1 MPWSDRMSEA
11 SRLVANLFLRYGSSF
26 TSLRRIP
33 VLGDALSW
41 ASRKLLP
48 RDALMWVR
56 IQAGHAEGLWIL
68 VNPRTGQ
75 STLQGL
81 GEPVVQQALVDYLG
95 PGMTFYD
102 VGANIGFFSLLAARI
117 VGPFGHVVSFEADP
131 EIAERLRENLARN
144 EFDQATVVQKAVWS
158 EPSTV
163 FFVRVDANISPDR
176 GLGYVATSSVAGNTI
191 AVDAVSLDAFP
202 SSYPSPDF
210 IKCDVEGAEA
220 AVFEG
225 TERLLREKR
234 PILLVEMHS
243 ASNYRELTR
252 KFAQFGYRCSDLDEN
267 HVLALPR

>member
-1 MPWSDRMSEA
+1 MSEP
-11 SRLVANLFLRYGSSF
+11 SRQVANLFLRYGSSLMR
-26 TSLRRIP
+26 LRHVP
-33 VLGDALSW
+33 VLGSALSW

-48 RDALMWVR
+48 RDTLTWVR
-56 IQAGHAEGLWIL
+56 IQRGHAEGLWIL

-75 STLQGL
+75 NTLEGL
-81 GEPVVQQALVDYLG
+81 GEPTVQQTIVDYLR

-117 VGPFGHVVSFEADP
+117 VGPFGHVISFEADP
-131 EIAERLRENLARN
+131 EIAARLRENLARN
-144 EFDQATVVQKAVWS
+144 EFTQATVVQKAVWS

-176 GLGYVATSSVAGNTI
+176 GLGYVSTSSYNAGNTI
-191 AVDAVSLDAFP
+191 AVDAISLDGFP
-202 SSYPSPDF
+202 SSYPAPDF

-225 TERLLREKR
+225 TERILREKR

-243 ASNYRELTR
+243 AENHRELTR
-252 KFAQFGYRCSDLDEN
+252 KFAGFGYRCRDIDAS
-267 HVLALPR
+267 HVLALPQ